1 MSNQSSQFRRPL
13 TVVVF
18 VAITVPLMRFPAGM
32 HTAQL
37 LLQITSIKPD
47 WLAYAYAGFFALG
60 FDLAVFMFSL
70 YDLRGAKKTFA
81 VMAGVV
87 GFFFFN
93 LEILFERLPSDGWAN
108 GRLWASVVLG
118 TMFAV
123 VGAYLVYH
131 STELI
136 NQVFAD
142 RRAVG
147 RANGQEP
154 AAQSDR
160 RLREL
165 RYKHTPAPPGG
176 PPPSKAGGPA
186 STPVMPDR
194 DRRVHRGRGVDPLAA
209 AARPEEKILLLKQEG
224 KTNAEIGRQLGIS
237 DKTVYR
243 RLKKMEA

>member
-1 MSNQSSQFRRPL
+1 MHDPIRDFRRPL

-18 VAITVPLMRFPAGM
+18 VAITIPLMV

-37 LLQITSIKPD
+37 LLVITNITPA
-47 WLAYAYAGFFALG
+47 WLAWAYAGFFAIG

-70 YDLRGAKKTFA
+70 YDLKGAKKTFA

-93 LEILFERLPSDGWAN
+93 LEILFERLPADSWSN

-136 NQVFAD
+136 NQVFQGSQGVRDWA
-142 RRAVG
+142 
-147 RANGQEP
+147 
-154 AAQSDR
+154 
-160 RLREL
+160 
-165 RYKHTPAPPGG
+165 
-176 PPPSKAGGPA
+176 A
-186 STPVMPDR
+186 STVELGV
-194 DRRVHRGRGVDPLAA
+194 RRTAQTPKPNPQHL
-209 AARPEEKILLLKQEG
+209 RPKPQNGDSQDEKILLLKQEG

-237 DKTVYR
+237 DRTVRR
-243 RLKKMEA
+243 RLQTIDA

>member
-1 MSNQSSQFRRPL
+1 MPNPTTEFRRPL

-18 VAITVPLMRFPAGM
+18 VAITVPLMV

-37 LLQITSIKPD
+37 LLQITNITPT

-70 YDLRGAKKTFA
+70 YDLKGAKKTFA

-93 LEILFERLPSDGWAN
+93 LEILFERLPADSWAN

-118 TMFAV
+118 TMFAI

-136 NQVFAD
+136 NQVFTAAAAED
-142 RRAVG
+142 GGRETKKKRRG
-147 RANGQEP
+147 STQLP
-154 AAQSDR
+154 H
-160 RLREL
+160 
-165 RYKHTPAPPGG
+165 YKHTPSAP
-176 PPPSKAGGPA
+176 
-186 STPVMPDR
+186 
-194 DRRVHRGRGVDPLAA
+194 RVHGGLKPQ
-209 AARPEEKILLLKQEG
+209 PNGNSSSEKILLLKGEG
-224 KTNAEIGRQLGIS
+224 KTNTEIGRQLGIS

-243 RLKKMEA
+243 RLKKLEA